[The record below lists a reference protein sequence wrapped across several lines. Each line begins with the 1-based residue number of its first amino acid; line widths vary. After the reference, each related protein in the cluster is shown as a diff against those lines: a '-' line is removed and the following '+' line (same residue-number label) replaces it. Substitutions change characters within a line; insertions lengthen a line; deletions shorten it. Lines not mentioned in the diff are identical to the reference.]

1 MHYFINPTARHGL
14 FIATQDS
21 KFTKSPEV
29 KNKQFSTADKVKEL
43 AQEPSLADEVE
54 LTALDIITRSLVLKD
69 LHMKNYGRVDV
80 IPTEGSP
87 EQEKHK
93 WKLIDFLVLGS
104 AQLDEYDVHREIGEN
119 FVRIH
124 NHPDPRFTTSSG
136 LAGGI
141 LRSEHL
147 AARRP
152 EVSNTALSILEGREG
167 EVGLKKCHL
176 NKLLEHLMTKLQIL

>member
-1 MHYFINPTARHGL
+1 MKDILVYKILKHIGFGPKMHYFINPTARHGL
-14 FIATQDS
+14 FVATQDS

-29 KNKQFSTADKVKEL
+29 KNKKSCTADKVEEL

-69 LHMKNYGRVDV
+69 LYMKNCGRVDV
-80 IPTEGSP
+80 FPMEGSDT
-87 EQEKHK
+87 QDKHK
-93 WKLIDFLVLGS
+93 RKLFDFLVLGS

-136 LAGGI
+136 LAGSI

-147 AARRP
+147 AAHMP
-152 EVSNTALSILEGREG
+152 EVANIAFLIYFRR
-167 EVGLKKCHL
+167 K
-176 NKLLEHLMTKLQIL
+176 